1 MNKLL
6 TFALILINCLVFSNV
21 WSNDY
26 MSIELQKAIEIE
38 CKKSV
43 KNNQFNSKEE
53 CRYSIIESLNK
64 IGIVSVSRIS
74 DQEIQKEIEEIC
86 VFSKKR
92 SALDYNKCIHKHVYA
107 YLGLEIIEI
116 PLIINDPIEKKE
128 IKEIVDNVNN
138 NNLLEDE
145 ETDQLVKTES
155 EKIKINDEEIFEELD
170 SDKIITGINPDLPI
184 TKPKEII
191 MPEDLL
197 RLISEKAVPSTY
209 YVMTWKD
216 NPNKNAKI
224 KYEPGGTGSAVAISK
239 SLLATAC
246 HVVTD
251 YFFNEDEKKW
261 EQKYLVT
268 NVIHVN
274 DNVSD
279 QTKWLRRLELF
290 AEDFESDR
298 CILKHED
305 LNAIPAKT
313 RNYDDLKE
321 FEKVY
326 AVGNPRGYLGKT
338 AEGSITRLYDFVPP
352 ISSLMRDFKTN
363 EIQLIE
369 TNAPIDK
376 GNSGGGLFDTMG
388 NLIGI
393 AAQCEILGGPE
404 ICYDE
409 YGITLEPEDRNKQCT
424 LYCNKT
430 QPQNWFIP
438 ISRYP
443 ELTSDEIF

>member
-1 MNKLL
+1 MIKKI
-6 TFALILINCLVFSNV
+6 LILSVFLVNYLFSFQLL
-21 WSNDY
+21 SNDY
-26 MSIELQKAIEIE
+26 MSIELQKAIDLE

-43 KNNQFNSKEE
+43 KNNLFDTKEE

-64 IGIVSVSRIS
+64 VGIVSVTRIN

-92 SALDYNKCIHKHVYA
+92 SALDYNKCIHKQVYA

-116 PLIINDPIEKKE
+116 PLVINDPIEKEEVKE
-128 IKEIVDNVNN
+128 TEFEMIKED
-138 NNLLEDE
+138 DG
-145 ETDQLVKTES
+145 TDVLVKTEIS
-155 EKIKINDEEIFEELD
+155 PKINDEEIFELD
-170 SDKIITGINPDLPI
+170 SDKVITEINPLLPI
-184 TKPKEII
+184 TSPKEIV

-197 RLISEKAVPSTY
+197 RLISETAIPSTY
-209 YVMTWKD
+209 YVMTWKKKPD
-216 NPNKNAKI
+216 ENAKI
-224 KYEPGGTGSAVAISK
+224 KYEAAGTGSAVAISK
-239 SLLATAC
+239 NLLATAC

-251 YFFNEDEKKW
+251 YFFNEDKNNW
-261 EQKYLVT
+261 EQKFLIT

-298 CILKHED
+298 CIIKHEE
-305 LNAIPAKT
+305 LNAVPAKT
-313 RNYDDLKE
+313 RNYEDLKE

-338 AEGSITRLYDFVPP
+338 AEGTITRLYDFVPP
-352 ISSLMRDFKTN
+352 IPSLMRDFKTS
-363 EIQLIE
+363 EIELIE

-376 GNSGGGLFDTMG
+376 GNSGGGLFDTSG

-409 YGITLEPEDRNKQCT
+409 YGITLQPEDRNKQCR

-443 ELTSDEIF
+443 ELTTDEIF